1 MPVHCS
7 TVNILPVHVLV
18 FSTHTRDISATKGRG
33 AGSAANYS
41 NRPRNYT
48 APSVNRLV
56 AERTDA
62 AWSGPGIR
70 KPRSAETTILP
81 ACRRRLGGDCSNSR
95 CLPAATHAARAR
107 LSSAEIYC
115 AAIRSARLRVRPSDA
130 LCAFCNSV
138 EIDLV
143 AARPFINYD
152 REIDSAVLIF
162 RLVQC
167 RARISIRKTP
177 ATNAINF
184 LRSPVYFLSCV
195 P

>member
-1 MPVHCS
+1 VPVHCS

-18 FSTHTRDISATKGRG
+18 FSRHTRDISATKGRG

-81 ACRRRLGGDCSNSR
+81 ACRRRGGDCSNSR
-95 CLPAATHAARAR
+95 CLPAATHTRRAR
-107 LSSAEIYC
+107 GCHRPRSTARQYVLHDRPTHCARSVIQSRSISSLRD
-115 AAIRSARLRVRPSDA
+115 RS
-130 LCAFCNSV
+130 
-138 EIDLV
+138 
-143 AARPFINYD
+143 
-152 REIDSAVLIF
+152 
-162 RLVQC
+162 
-167 RARISIRKTP
+167 
-177 ATNAINF
+177 
-184 LRSPVYFLSCV
+184 
-195 P
+195 

>member
-18 FSTHTRDISATKGRG
+18 FSRHTRDISATKGRG

-81 ACRRRLGGDCSNSR
+81 GVSAPRRRLQQQQVLAGGH
-95 CLPAATHAARAR
+95 THAARAR

-115 AAIRSARLRVRPSDA
+115 AAIRSARLRASVRRI
-130 LCAFCNSV
+130 V
-138 EIDLV
+138 
-143 AARPFINYD
+143 R
-152 REIDSAVLIF
+152 VL
-162 RLVQC
+162 
-167 RARISIRKTP
+167 
-177 ATNAINF
+177 
-184 LRSPVYFLSCV
+184 
-195 P
+195 